1 MTLLK
6 ICIADD
12 HAIVRKGLKQILS
25 ETPDLVVSGEAATGQ
40 ELLRQVSKGDFD
52 VVLLDISMPG
62 RNGLEILKELRAEKP
77 RLPVLI
83 LSVYP
88 EEQYA
93 VRALKTGAAGYLT
106 KESAPEELIA
116 AIRRISL
123 GKKYVTASLAEKL
136 AAYLETDHEKPP
148 HESMSN
154 REFGIMV
161 RIGAGKSVTE
171 IANELMLSVKTV
183 STYRSRIL
191 KKLGLNTN
199 AEIMKYAIRNG
210 LAE

>member
-1 MTLLK
+1 MLR

-40 ELLRQVSKGDFD
+40 ELLRQVGKNDFD

-123 GKKYVTASLAEKL
+123 GKKYVTSSLAEKL
-136 AAYLETDHEKPP
+136 ASYLETDLEKPP

-154 REFGIMV
+154 REFSILC

-171 IANELMLSVKTV
+171 IAAELTLSVKTV

-191 KKLGLNTN
+191 KKLGLKNN
-199 AEIMKYAIRNG
+199 AEIMKYAIRAG

>member
-1 MTLLK
+1 MLR

-25 ETPDLVVSGEAATGQ
+25 ETADLVVADEAATGQ
-40 ELLRQVSKGDFD
+40 ELLNKVAKGRFD

-62 RNGLEILKELRAEKP
+62 RNGLEILKELRAERPK
-77 RLPVLI
+77 LPVLI
-83 LSVYP
+83 LSIYP

-93 VRALKTGAAGYLT
+93 VRALKSGAAGYLT

-116 AIRRISL
+116 AIRRISQ

-136 AAYLETDHEKPP
+136 AAYLETDLEKPP

-154 REFGIMV
+154 REFSILCM
-161 RIGAGKSVTE
+161 IGAGKSVSE
-171 IANELMLSVKTV
+171 IAGDLRLSVKTI
-183 STYRSRIL
+183 STYRGRIL
-191 KKLGLNTN
+191 KKLGLKNN

-210 LAE
+210 LTE

>member
-1 MTLLK
+1 MLK

-136 AAYLETDHEKPP
+136 AAYLETDLEKPP
-148 HESMSN
+148 HEAMSN
-154 REFGIMV
+154 REFSIMC

-171 IANELMLSVKTV
+171 IANELTLSVKTV

-191 KKLGLNTN
+191 KKLGLKNN
-199 AEIMKYAIRNG
+199 AEIMKYTIRTG
-210 LAE
+210 LSE

>member
-1 MTLLK
+1 MLK

-40 ELLRQVSKGDFD
+40 ELLRKVAKGDFD

-62 RNGLEILKELRAEKP
+62 RNGLEILKELRAERP

-123 GKKYVTASLAEKL
+123 GKKYVTSSLAEKL
-136 AAYLETDHEKPP
+136 AAYLETDLEKAP

-154 REFGIMV
+154 REFSIMV

-171 IANELMLSVKTV
+171 IANELTLSVKTI
-183 STYRSRIL
+183 SSYRSRIL
-191 KKLGLNTN
+191 KKLGLKNN

>member
-1 MTLLK
+1 MLR

-40 ELLRQVSKGDFD
+40 ELLRQVGKNDFD

-77 RLPVLI
+77 RHPVLI

-123 GKKYVTASLAEKL
+123 GKKYVTSSLAEKL
-136 AAYLETDHEKPP
+136 ASYLETDLEKPP

-154 REFGIMV
+154 REFSILC

-171 IANELMLSVKTV
+171 IAAELTLSVKTV

-191 KKLGLNTN
+191 KKLGLKNN
-199 AEIMKYAIRNG
+199 AEIMKYAIRAG